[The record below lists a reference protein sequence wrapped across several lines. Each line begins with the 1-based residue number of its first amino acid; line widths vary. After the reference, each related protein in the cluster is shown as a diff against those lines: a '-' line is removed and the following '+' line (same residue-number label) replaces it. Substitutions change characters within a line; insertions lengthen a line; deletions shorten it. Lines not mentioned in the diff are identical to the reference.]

1 MTNTVQTK
9 DALAEDPQTKDPLA
23 KGVKTGA
30 APVPET
36 PDGRP
41 ARASSR
47 RRRILLWVVAGL
59 AILGVIALAVG
70 GIFNQGAVTDPEP
83 TMTAVQIIPLV
94 ILMVMFV
101 VATKWPL
108 NIGVMGLVASFGVG
122 YFMLGMSDKQI
133 LEEFPASIVLTI
145 IGVTYFFSMA
155 QRNGTIDI
163 IVKGCVR
170 MVRGK
175 TLLLPW
181 VFFLIAAALT
191 SLGTFSP
198 AAIAL
203 LAPAAI
209 GFAYESRIH
218 PVVMGAFIINGAHAG
233 GFSPLSV
240 AGVLVHDI
248 ALKND
253 FPISQGGLFIA
264 SFALNLILSV
274 LTIVLFALIGKLR
287 DGSGQHV
294 DIDTSSTGRP
304 HGQQILTLALIA
316 AMLVGTLGFHM
327 PIGFVALS
335 AGLLLAFINIKEHKT
350 FIGGISWS
358 TVLLVAGMITYVS
371 LLQHVGVIDTLAEQ
385 ALALGAPLLIAL
397 VLCYVIGVGS
407 AFASSTALL
416 TAFIPLAG
424 PLLATSS
431 LSASGT
437 VAALAIAATVVD
449 VSPFS
454 TDGALVV
461 ANARDDDRQRVYK
474 QLMFYAG
481 GVVLVAPALAWALLV
496 PTGIM

>member
-1 MTNTVQTK
+1 MTSTLNR
-9 DALAEDPQTKDPLA
+9 P
-23 KGVKTGA
+23 A
-30 APVPET
+30 APKGGADENRPE
-36 PDGRP
+36 RP
-41 ARASSR
+41 NR
-47 RRRILLWVVAGL
+47 RRRILLMAVAGL
-59 AILGVIALAVG
+59 TILGLAALVLGG
-70 GIFNQGAVTDPEP
+70 GILNPAATAEPEQS
-83 TMTAVQIIPLV
+83 MTAIQIIPLV
-94 ILMVMFV
+94 ILVVMFV

-122 YFMLGMSDKQI
+122 YFMLGMTDKEI
-133 LEEFPASIVLTI
+133 LKEFPASIVLTI

-163 IVKGCVR
+163 IVQTCVR
-170 MVRGK
+170 LVRGK

-181 VFFLIAAALT
+181 VFFLMAAALT
-191 SLGTFSP
+191 ALGTFSP
-198 AAIAL
+198 AAVAL

-218 PVVMGAFIINGAHAG
+218 PVVMGAFVINGAHAG

-240 AGVLVHDI
+240 AGVLVHNI
-248 ALKND
+248 AVENG
-253 FPISQGGLFIA
+253 FPISQGSLFVA

-274 LTIVLFALIGKLR
+274 LTIVLFGLLGKLR
-287 DGSGQHV
+287 DGDGGQLADV
-294 DIDTSSTGRP
+294 DTARTGRP
-304 HGQQILTLALIA
+304 HGQQILTLALIF
-316 AMLVGTLGFHM
+316 AMLVCTLGFHM

-335 AGLLLAFINIKEHKT
+335 AGLLLALVNIKEHQT
-350 FIGGISWS
+350 FIGGVSWS

-371 LLQHVGVIDTLAEQ
+371 LLQHVGVIDTLAEH
-385 ALALGAPLLIAL
+385 ALALGAPLLVAL

-461 ANARDDDRQRVYK
+461 ANAPEHDRQRVYK
-474 QLMFYAG
+474 QLMGYAG
-481 GVVLVAPALAWALLV
+481 GVVLVAPALAWAMLV

>member
-1 MTNTVQTK
+1 M
-9 DALAEDPQTKDPLA
+9 A
-23 KGVKTGA
+23 KVTYQP
-30 APVPET
+30 APESESET
-36 PDGRP
+36 RDQNSGSPN
-41 ARASSR
+41 R
-47 RRRILLWVVAGL
+47 RRRILLVTVAASVILGL
-59 AILGVIALAVG
+59 VAILFG
-70 GIFNQGAVTDPEP
+70 GAIFNPAATPESEP
-83 TMTAVQIIPLV
+83 TMTAIQIIPLV
-94 ILMVMFV
+94 ILVVMFV

-122 YFMLGMSDKQI
+122 YFMLGMTDKEI
-133 LEEFPASIVLTI
+133 LADFPANIVITI

-163 IVKGCVR
+163 IVQTCVR
-170 MVRGK
+170 LVRGK
-175 TLLLPW
+175 TMLLPW
-181 VFFLIAAALT
+181 VFFLLAASLT
-191 SLGTFSP
+191 ALGTFSP
-198 AAIAL
+198 AAVAL

-209 GFAYESRIH
+209 GLAYESRIH
-218 PVVMGAFIINGAHAG
+218 PVLMGAFIINGAHAG

-248 ALKND
+248 AVKNG
-253 FPISQGGLFIA
+253 FPISQGSLFAA

-274 LTIVLFALIGKLR
+274 LTVVLFALLGKIR
-287 DGSGQHV
+287 DGATGQLA
-294 DIDTSSTGRP
+294 DLDTTHTARP
-304 HGQQILTLALIA
+304 HGQQILTLALIV
-316 AMLVGTLGFHM
+316 AMLVCALGFHM

-335 AGLLLAFINIKEHKT
+335 AGLLLALVNIKEHQT
-350 FIGGISWS
+350 FIGGVSWS

-461 ANARDDDRQRVYK
+461 ANAREDDRQRVYK
-474 QLMFYAG
+474 QLMVYAG

>member
-1 MTNTVQTK
+1 MAKTIYQPAPDAESDIK
-9 DALAEDPQTKDPLA
+9 DESSK
-23 KGVKTGA
+23 
-30 APVPET
+30 
-36 PDGRP
+36 RP
-41 ARASSR
+41 TT
-47 RRRILLWVVAGL
+47 RRRILLVTVAASVILGL
-59 AILGVIALAVG
+59 VAILFGGAL
-70 GIFNQGAVTDPEP
+70 FNPAATPESEP
-83 TMTAVQIIPLV
+83 TMTATQIIPLV
-94 ILMVMFV
+94 ILVVMFV

-122 YFMLGMSDKQI
+122 YFMLGMSDKEI
-133 LEEFPASIVLTI
+133 LADFPANIVITI

-155 QRNGTIDI
+155 QRNGTVDI
-163 IVKGCVR
+163 IVQTCVR
-170 MVRGK
+170 LVRGK

-181 VFFLIAAALT
+181 VFFLLAAALT

-198 AAIAL
+198 AAVAL

-209 GFAYESRIH
+209 GLAYESRIH
-218 PVVMGAFIINGAHAG
+218 PVLMGAFIINGAHAG

-248 ALKND
+248 AVKNG
-253 FPISQGGLFIA
+253 FPISQGALFGA
-264 SFALNLILSV
+264 SFALNLILSI
-274 LTIVLFALIGKLR
+274 LTVVLFALLGKLR
-287 DGSGQHV
+287 DGAAYQHA
-294 DIDTSSTGRP
+294 DLDTTRTARP
-304 HGQQILTLALIA
+304 HGQQLLTLALIA
-316 AMLVGTLGFHM
+316 AMLVCALGFHM

-335 AGLLLAFINIKEHKT
+335 AGLLLALVNIKEHRT
-350 FIGGISWS
+350 FIGGVSWS

-461 ANARDDDRQRVYK
+461 ANAREDDRQRVYK
-474 QLMFYAG
+474 QLMAYAG

>member
-1 MTNTVQTK
+1 MAKTVLTK
-9 DALAEDPQTKDPLA
+9 DSPGTDGERT
-23 KGVKTGA
+23 A
-30 APVPET
+30 APAVET
-36 PDGRP
+36 PEGRP
-41 ARASSR
+41 ARSSS
-47 RRRILLWVVAGL
+47 RRRILLWTVAGV
-59 AILGVIALAVG
+59 AILGALALVLG
-70 GIFNQGAVTDPEP
+70 GMLNPAAAPNPEP
-83 TMTAVQIIPLV
+83 SMTAVQIIPLV
-94 ILMVMFV
+94 ILVVMFV

-133 LEEFPASIVLTI
+133 LDEFPASIVLTI

-209 GFAYESRIH
+209 GFAYESRTH

-287 DGSGQHV
+287 DGASGQHV
-294 DIDTSSTGRP
+294 DVDTSTGRP
-304 HGQQILTLALIA
+304 HGQQVLTLALIA
-316 AMLVGTLGFHM
+316 VMLVCTLGFHM

-335 AGLLLAFINIKEHKT
+335 AGLLLAFVNIKEHKT

-397 VLCYVIGVGS
+397 VLCYVIGIGS
-407 AFASSTALL
+407 AFASSTAVL
-416 TAFIPLAG
+416 TAFIPMAG

-461 ANARDDDRQRVYK
+461 ANAREDDRQRVYK

>member
-1 MTNTVQTK
+1 MTKTETRTI
-9 DALAEDPQTKDPLA
+9 AAAGETRGEDTR
-23 KGVKTGA
+23 
-30 APVPET
+30 
-36 PDGRP
+36 RP
-41 ARASSR
+41 TR
-47 RRRILLWVVAGL
+47 RRRILLVAVAAGF
-59 AILGVIALAVG
+59 AILALIALMLG
-70 GIFNQGAVTDPEP
+70 GDIFIPAATAEREP

-94 ILMVMFV
+94 ILVVMFV

-122 YFMLGMSDKQI
+122 YFMLGMTDKQI

-163 IVKGCVR
+163 IVRTCVR
-170 MVRGK
+170 LVRGK
-175 TLLLPW
+175 TMLLPW

-198 AAIAL
+198 AAVAL

-218 PVVMGAFIINGAHAG
+218 PVLMGAFIINGAHAG

-253 FPISQGGLFIA
+253 FPISQGALFAA
-264 SFALNLILSV
+264 SFAVNLILSA
-274 LTIVLFALIGKLR
+274 LTVVLFALIGKLR
-287 DGSGQHV
+287 DSHGGQHADV
-294 DIDTSSTGRP
+294 DTSRTGRP
-304 HGQQILTLALIA
+304 HGQQIFTLALIA
-316 AMLVGTLGFHM
+316 VMLVCTLGFHM

-335 AGLLLAFINIKEHKT
+335 AGLLLAFVNIKEHRT
-350 FIGGISWS
+350 FVGGVSWS

-461 ANARDDDRQRVYK
+461 ANAREDDRQRVYK
-474 QLMFYAG
+474 QLMMYAG

>member
-1 MTNTVQTK
+1 MTETRERNATPAS
-9 DALAEDPQTKDPLA
+9 DAP
-23 KGVKTGA
+23 G
-30 APVPET
+30 
-36 PDGRP
+36 GRP
-41 ARASSR
+41 DRTRR
-47 RRRILLWVVAGL
+47 RRRILLMAVAGA
-59 AILGVIALAVG
+59 AILGLIALVFGG
-70 GIFNQGAVTDPEP
+70 GIFNQAATTEPEP
-83 TMTAVQIIPLV
+83 TMTAIQIIPLI
-94 ILMVMFV
+94 ILVVMFV

-163 IVKGCVR
+163 IVKSCVR
-170 MVRGK
+170 LVRGK

-191 SLGTFSP
+191 ALGTFSP

-218 PVVMGAFIINGAHAG
+218 PVLMGAFIINGAHAG

-253 FPISQGGLFIA
+253 FPISQGALFAA

-274 LTIVLFALIGKLR
+274 LTVVLFALIGKLR
-287 DGSGQHV
+287 DSHGGQHADV
-294 DIDTSSTGRP
+294 DTSSTGRP
-304 HGQQILTLALIA
+304 HGQQILTLVLIA
-316 AMLVGTLGFHM
+316 VMLVCTLGFHM

-335 AGLLLAFINIKEHKT
+335 AGLLLAFINIKEHRT
-350 FIGGISWS
+350 FIGGVSWS

-437 VAALAIAATVVD
+437 VAALAISATVVD

-461 ANARDDDRQRVYK
+461 ANAREDDRQRVYR

>member
-1 MTNTVQTK
+1 MT
-9 DALAEDPQTKDPLA
+9 
-23 KGVKTGA
+23 KTA
-30 APVPET
+30 QRPTDILEE
-36 PDGRP
+36 GRDEQP
-41 ARASSR
+41 PRPNR
-47 RRRILLWVVAGL
+47 RRRILLMAVAGL
-59 AILGVIALAVG
+59 TILGLAALVLGG
-70 GIFNQGAVTDPEP
+70 GILNPGAAADPEH

-94 ILMVMFV
+94 ILVVMFV

-122 YFMLGMSDKQI
+122 YFMLGMTDKQI

-155 QRNGTIDI
+155 QRNGTINI
-163 IVKGCVR
+163 IVQSCVR
-170 MVRGK
+170 LVRGK
-175 TLLLPW
+175 TMLLPW
-181 VFFLIAAALT
+181 VFFLMAAALT

-198 AAIAL
+198 AAVAL
-203 LAPAAI
+203 LAPAAL

-240 AGVLVHDI
+240 AGVLVHNI
-248 ALKND
+248 AVDNG
-253 FPISQGGLFIA
+253 FPISQGSLFIA
-264 SFALNLILSV
+264 SFTLNLILSV
-274 LTIVLFALIGKLR
+274 LTIVLFGLLGKLR
-287 DGSGQHV
+287 DGEGGQLADV
-294 DIDTSSTGRP
+294 DTTSAGRP
-304 HGQQILTLALIA
+304 HGQQILTLVLIA
-316 AMLVGTLGFHM
+316 AMLVCTLGFRM

-335 AGLLLAFINIKEHKT
+335 AGLLLAFINIKEHQT
-350 FIGGISWS
+350 FIGGVSWS

-385 ALALGAPLLIAL
+385 ALALGAPLLVAL

-461 ANARDDDRQRVYK
+461 ANARDNDRQRVYK
-474 QLMFYAG
+474 QLMMYAG

>member
-1 MTNTVQTK
+1 MTKTAQRTV
-9 DALAEDPQTKDPLA
+9 
-23 KGVKTGA
+23 
-30 APVPET
+30 APEGDT
-36 PDGRP
+36 REERP
-41 ARASSR
+41 KPPTR
-47 RRRILLWVVAGL
+47 RRRIMLMAVAGF
-59 AILGVIALAVG
+59 AILGLLAFLLG
-70 GIFNQGAVTDPEP
+70 GDIFNPAPATEPAP
-83 TMTAVQIIPLV
+83 TMTAIQIIPLV
-94 ILMVMFV
+94 VLVVMFV

-122 YFMLGMSDKQI
+122 YFMLGMTDKEI
-133 LEEFPASIVLTI
+133 LADFPASIVLTI

-155 QRNGTIDI
+155 QRNGTIDV
-163 IVKGCVR
+163 IVQNCVR
-170 MVRGK
+170 LVRGK

-181 VFFLIAAALT
+181 VFFLMAAALT
-191 SLGTFSP
+191 ALGTFSP
-198 AAIAL
+198 AAVAL

-218 PVVMGAFIINGAHAG
+218 PVLMGAFIINGAHAG

-248 ALKND
+248 AVENG
-253 FPISQGGLFIA
+253 FPISQGSLFAA

-274 LTIVLFALIGKLR
+274 LTIVVFALLGKLR
-287 DGSGQHV
+287 DNKGGQHV
-294 DIDTSSTGRP
+294 DLDAPRTTRP
-304 HGQQILTLALIA
+304 QGQQILTLVLIV
-316 AMLVGTLGFHM
+316 AMLVCTLGFHM
-327 PIGFVALS
+327 PIGFVALT
-335 AGLLLAFINIKEHKT
+335 AGLLLTLVNIKEHQT
-350 FIGGISWS
+350 FVGGISWS

-416 TAFIPLAG
+416 TAFIPMAG

-461 ANARDDDRQRVYK
+461 ANARENDRQRVYR
-474 QLMFYAG
+474 QLMIYAG
-481 GVVLVAPALAWALLV
+481 AVVLAAPALAWALLV

>member
-1 MTNTVQTK
+1 MTKTEQRPT
-9 DALAEDPQTKDPLA
+9 DAAEETRDQKSPR
-23 KGVKTGA
+23 
-30 APVPET
+30 PV
-36 PDGRP
+36 
-41 ARASSR
+41 R
-47 RRRILLWVVAGL
+47 RRRILLMAVVGITFLGLLALVLAG
-59 AILGVIALAVG
+59 GV
-70 GIFNQGAVTDPEP
+70 FNQAP
-83 TMTAVQIIPLV
+83 TAESETSMTAVQIIPLI
-94 ILMVMFV
+94 ILVVMFV

-122 YFMLGMSDKQI
+122 YFMLGMSDKEI
-133 LEEFPASIVLTI
+133 LADFPANIVITI

-163 IVKGCVR
+163 IVQTCVR
-170 MVRGK
+170 LVRGK

-181 VFFLIAAALT
+181 VFFLMAAALT

-198 AAIAL
+198 AAVAL
-203 LAPAAI
+203 LAPAAL
-209 GFAYESRIH
+209 GLAYESRIH
-218 PVVMGAFIINGAHAG
+218 PVVMGAFLINGAHAG

-248 ALKND
+248 AVKNG
-253 FPISQGGLFIA
+253 FPISQGALFTA
-264 SFALNLILSV
+264 SFAINLILSV
-274 LTIVLFALIGKLR
+274 LTVVLFALLGKLR
-287 DGSGQHV
+287 DGEGQHA
-294 DIDTSSTGRP
+294 DLETTTTGRP
-304 HGQQILTLALIA
+304 HGQQILTLVLIA
-316 AMLVGTLGFHM
+316 AMLVCALGFHM

-335 AGLLLAFINIKEHKT
+335 AGLLLALVNIKEHRT
-350 FIGGISWS
+350 FIGGVSWS

-371 LLQHVGVIDTLAEQ
+371 LLQHVGVIDTLAEK
-385 ALALGAPLLIAL
+385 ALALGAPLLVAL

-461 ANARDDDRQRVYK
+461 ANAREDDRQRVYK
-474 QLMFYAG
+474 QLMMYAG
-481 GVVLVAPALAWALLV
+481 GVVLAAPALAWALLV
-496 PTGIM
+496 PTGVM

>member
-1 MTNTVQTK
+1 MAKTVLTK
-9 DALAEDPQTKDPLA
+9 DSPGTDGERT
-23 KGVKTGA
+23 A
-30 APVPET
+30 APAVET
-36 PDGRP
+36 PEGRP
-41 ARASSR
+41 ARSSS
-47 RRRILLWVVAGL
+47 RRRILLWTVAGV
-59 AILGVIALAVG
+59 AILGALALVLG
-70 GIFNQGAVTDPEP
+70 GMLNPAAAPNPEP
-83 TMTAVQIIPLV
+83 SMTAVQIIPLV
-94 ILMVMFV
+94 ILVVMFV

-133 LEEFPASIVLTI
+133 LDEFPASIVLTI

-287 DGSGQHV
+287 DGASGQHV
-294 DIDTSSTGRP
+294 DVDTSTGRP
-304 HGQQILTLALIA
+304 HGQQVLTLALIA
-316 AMLVGTLGFHM
+316 VMLVCTLGFHM

-335 AGLLLAFINIKEHKT
+335 AGLLLACVNIKEHKT

-397 VLCYVIGVGS
+397 VLCYVIGIGS

-416 TAFIPLAG
+416 TAFIPMAG

-461 ANARDDDRQRVYK
+461 ANAREDDRQRVYK

>member
-1 MTNTVQTK
+1 MR
-9 DALAEDPQTKDPLA
+9 L
-23 KGVKTGA
+23 
-30 APVPET
+30 
-36 PDGRP
+36 
-41 ARASSR
+41 
-47 RRRILLWVVAGL
+47 
-59 AILGVIALAVG
+59 
-70 GIFNQGAVTDPEP
+70 
-83 TMTAVQIIPLV
+83 
-94 ILMVMFV
+94 
-101 VATKWPL
+101 
-108 NIGVMGLVASFGVG
+108 
-122 YFMLGMSDKQI
+122 
-133 LEEFPASIVLTI
+133 
-145 IGVTYFFSMA
+145 
-155 QRNGTIDI
+155 
-163 IVKGCVR
+163 
-170 MVRGK
+170 VRGK

-181 VFFLIAAALT
+181 VFFLMAAALT

-198 AAIAL
+198 AAVAL

-209 GFAYESRIH
+209 GLAYESRIH
-218 PVVMGAFIINGAHAG
+218 PVVMGAFLINGAHAG

-248 ALKND
+248 AVKNG
-253 FPISQGGLFIA
+253 FPISQGALFTA
-264 SFALNLILSV
+264 SFAINLILSV
-274 LTIVLFALIGKLR
+274 LTVVLFALLGKLR
-287 DGSGQHV
+287 DGDGQHA
-294 DIDTSSTGRP
+294 DLETSSTGRP

-316 AMLVGTLGFHM
+316 AMLVCALGFHM

-335 AGLLLAFINIKEHKT
+335 AGLLLALVNIKEHRT
-350 FIGGISWS
+350 FIGGVSWS

-385 ALALGAPLLIAL
+385 ALALGAPLLVAL

-461 ANARDDDRQRVYK
+461 ANAREDDRQRVYK
-474 QLMFYAG
+474 QLMMYAG
-481 GVVLVAPALAWALLV
+481 GVVLAAPALAWVLLV

>member
-1 MTNTVQTK
+1 MAKTISTP
-9 DALAEDPQTKDPLA
+9 APEAESDIREERSQ
-23 KGVKTGA
+23 
-30 APVPET
+30 
-36 PDGRP
+36 RP
-41 ARASSR
+41 GN
-47 RRRILLWVVAGL
+47 RRRILLISVAASVILGL
-59 AILGVIALAVG
+59 FAILFG
-70 GIFNQGAVTDPEP
+70 GAIFNPAATPESEP
-83 TMTAVQIIPLV
+83 TMTAIQIIPLV
-94 ILMVMFV
+94 ILVVMFV

-122 YFMLGMSDKQI
+122 YFMLGMTDKEI
-133 LEEFPASIVLTI
+133 LADFPANIVITI

-163 IVKGCVR
+163 IVQNCVR
-170 MVRGK
+170 LVRGK

-181 VFFLIAAALT
+181 VFFLLAASLT
-191 SLGTFSP
+191 ALGTFSP
-198 AAIAL
+198 AAVAL

-209 GFAYESRIH
+209 GLAYESRIH
-218 PVVMGAFIINGAHAG
+218 PVLMGAFIINGAHAG

-248 ALKND
+248 AVKNG
-253 FPISQGGLFIA
+253 FPISQGALFGA

-274 LTIVLFALIGKLR
+274 LTVVLFALLGKLR
-287 DGSGQHV
+287 DGAAGQHAELEARP
-294 DIDTSSTGRP
+294 TRP
-304 HGQQILTLALIA
+304 HGQQILTLGLIV
-316 AMLVGTLGFHM
+316 AMLVCALGFHM

-335 AGLLLAFINIKEHKT
+335 AGLLLALVNIREHQT
-350 FIGGISWS
+350 FIGGVSWS

-461 ANARDDDRQRVYK
+461 ANAREDDRQRVYK
-474 QLMFYAG
+474 QLMMYAG

>member
-1 MTNTVQTK
+1 MTKTADRTV
-9 DALAEDPQTKDPLA
+9 APSAEISDEHNA
-23 KGVKTGA
+23 
-30 APVPET
+30 
-36 PDGRP
+36 RP
-41 ARASSR
+41 TS
-47 RRRILLWVVAGL
+47 RRRILIVAM
-59 AILGVIALAVG
+59 AAFTVLGVAAVLLGHMLFSPG
-70 GIFNQGAVTDPEP
+70 GTESGQS
-83 TMTAVQIIPLV
+83 MTAVQIIPLA
-94 ILMVMFV
+94 ILVVMFV

-122 YFMLGMSDKQI
+122 YFMLGMTDKEI
-133 LEEFPASIVLTI
+133 LSEFPASIVLTI

-155 QRNGTIDI
+155 QKNGTIDVI
-163 IVKGCVR
+163 IQNCVR
-170 MVRGK
+170 LVRGK

-181 VFFLIAAALT
+181 VFFLMAAALT
-191 SLGTFSP
+191 ALGTFSP
-198 AAIAL
+198 AAVAL

-218 PVVMGAFIINGAHAG
+218 PVLMGAFIINGAHAG

-248 ALKND
+248 AMENG
-253 FPISQGGLFIA
+253 FPISQGALFAA

-274 LTIVLFALIGKLR
+274 LTIVLFALLGKLR
-287 DGSGQHV
+287 DGESGRHAELEA
-294 DIDTSSTGRP
+294 TRASRP
-304 HGQQILTLALIA
+304 YGQQILTLALIA
-316 AMLVGTLGFHM
+316 AMLVCTLGFRM

-335 AGLLLAFINIKEHKT
+335 AGLLLALINIKEHQT
-350 FIGGISWS
+350 FISGISWS

-416 TAFIPLAG
+416 TAFIPMAG

-461 ANARDDDRQRVYK
+461 ANAREDDRQRVYR
-474 QLMFYAG
+474 QLMIYAG
-481 GVVLVAPALAWALLV
+481 AVVVAAPLLSWALLV

>member
-1 MTNTVQTK
+1 MQQPTSTV
-9 DALAEDPQTKDPLA
+9 E
-23 KGVKTGA
+23 
-30 APVPET
+30 ET
-36 PDGRP
+36 RDQQSPDQRSPRP
-41 ARASSR
+41 NR
-47 RRRILLWVVAGL
+47 RRRILLMAVVGITL
-59 AILGVIALAVG
+59 LGALALFLAG
-70 GIFNQGAVTDPEP
+70 GVFNQAPTAGSEP
-83 TMTAVQIIPLV
+83 SMTAVQIIPLI
-94 ILMVMFV
+94 ILVVMFV

-122 YFMLGMSDKQI
+122 YFMLGMTDKEI
-133 LEEFPASIVLTI
+133 LADFPANIVITI

-163 IVKGCVR
+163 IVQSCVR

-181 VFFLIAAALT
+181 VFFLMAAALT

-198 AAIAL
+198 AAVAL

-209 GFAYESRIH
+209 GLAYESRIH
-218 PVVMGAFIINGAHAG
+218 PVVMGAFLINGAHAG

-248 ALKND
+248 AVKNG
-253 FPISQGGLFIA
+253 FPISQGALFTA
-264 SFALNLILSV
+264 SFAINLILSV
-274 LTIVLFALIGKLR
+274 LTVVLFALLGKLR
-287 DGSGQHV
+287 EGDGQHA
-294 DIDTSSTGRP
+294 DLETGSTGRP
-304 HGQQILTLALIA
+304 HGQQILTLVLIV
-316 AMLVGTLGFHM
+316 AMLVCALGFHM

-335 AGLLLAFINIKEHKT
+335 AGLLLAFVNIKEHQT

-385 ALALGAPLLIAL
+385 ALALGAPLLVAL

-461 ANARDDDRQRVYK
+461 ANARENDRQRVYK
-474 QLMFYAG
+474 QLMMYAG
-481 GVVLVAPALAWALLV
+481 GVVLVAPALAWVLLV

>member
-1 MTNTVQTK
+1 MAKTIFK
-9 DALAEDPQTKDPLA
+9 PAPEAESDIREERSQQPNN
-23 KGVKTGA
+23 
-30 APVPET
+30 
-36 PDGRP
+36 
-41 ARASSR
+41 
-47 RRRILLWVVAGL
+47 RRRILLVTVAAS
-59 AILGVIALAVG
+59 AILGLVAILFGGAL
-70 GIFNQGAVTDPEP
+70 FNPAATPESEP
-83 TMTAVQIIPLV
+83 TMTATQIIPLV
-94 ILMVMFV
+94 ILVVMFV

-122 YFMLGMSDKQI
+122 YFMLGMTDKEI
-133 LEEFPASIVLTI
+133 LADFPANIVVTI

-163 IVKGCVR
+163 IVQNCVR
-170 MVRGK
+170 LVRGK
-175 TLLLPW
+175 TMLLPW
-181 VFFLIAAALT
+181 VFFLLAASLT
-191 SLGTFSP
+191 ALGTFSP
-198 AAIAL
+198 AAVAL

-209 GFAYESRIH
+209 GLAYESRIH
-218 PVVMGAFIINGAHAG
+218 PVLMGAFIINGAHAG

-248 ALKND
+248 AVKNG
-253 FPISQGGLFIA
+253 FPISQGALFGA

-274 LTIVLFALIGKLR
+274 LTVVVFALLGKLR
-287 DGSGQHV
+287 DGAAGQHA
-294 DIDTSSTGRP
+294 DLETRTTRP
-304 HGQQILTLALIA
+304 RGQQILTLGLIV
-316 AMLVGTLGFHM
+316 AMLVCALGFHM

-335 AGLLLAFINIKEHKT
+335 AGLLLALVNIKEHQT
-350 FIGGISWS
+350 FIGGVSWS

-461 ANARDDDRQRVYK
+461 ANAREDDRQRVYK
-474 QLMFYAG
+474 QLMMYAG

>member
-1 MTNTVQTK
+1 MTKTIYEP
-9 DALAEDPQTKDPLA
+9 ASEA
-23 KGVKTGA
+23 KSDIR
-30 APVPET
+30 ET
-36 PDGRP
+36 PATRP
-41 ARASSR
+41 NR
-47 RRRILLWVVAGL
+47 RRRILLVAVAAA
-59 AILGVIALAVG
+59 AILGLIALVFG
-70 GIFNQGAVTDPEP
+70 GAVFNPAATPESEP
-83 TMTAVQIIPLV
+83 SMTATQIIPLV
-94 ILMVMFV
+94 ILVVMFV

-133 LEEFPASIVLTI
+133 LDEFPASIVLTI

-155 QRNGTIDI
+155 QRNGTINI
-163 IVKGCVR
+163 IVQTCVR
-170 MVRGK
+170 LVRGK
-175 TLLLPW
+175 TMLLPW

-218 PVVMGAFIINGAHAG
+218 PVLMGAFIINGAHAG

-248 ALKND
+248 SVKNGFAID
-253 FPISQGGLFIA
+253 QGSLFVA
-264 SFALNLILSV
+264 SFALNLILSA
-274 LTIVLFALIGKLR
+274 LTVALFALLGKLR
-287 DGSGQHV
+287 DSHGGQHADV
-294 DIDTSSTGRP
+294 DTSRTGRP

-316 AMLVGTLGFHM
+316 IMLVCTLGFHM
-327 PIGFVALS
+327 PIGFVALA
-335 AGLLLAFINIKEHKT
+335 AGLLLAFVNIKEHQT

-461 ANARDDDRQRVYK
+461 ANARPDDRQRVYK
-474 QLMFYAG
+474 QLMAYAG

>member
-1 MTNTVQTK
+1 MTKTAEKTAPSNTL
-9 DALAEDPQTKDPLA
+9 DDRSR
-23 KGVKTGA
+23 
-30 APVPET
+30 
-36 PDGRP
+36 RP
-41 ARASSR
+41 KR
-47 RRRILLWVVAGL
+47 RRRILLVTAAAITVLGL
-59 AILGVIALAVG
+59 LALLFGGVLGNPTAASES
-70 GIFNQGAVTDPEP
+70 EP
-83 TMTAVQIIPLV
+83 TMTAAQIVPLV
-94 ILMVMFV
+94 ILVVMFV

-122 YFMLGMSDKQI
+122 YFVLGMSDKQI

-155 QRNGTIDI
+155 QRNGSIDI
-163 IVKGCVR
+163 IVQSCVR
-170 MVRGK
+170 LVRGK
-175 TLLLPW
+175 TMLLPW
-181 VFFLIAAALT
+181 VFFLMAAALT
-191 SLGTFSP
+191 ALGTFSP
-198 AAIAL
+198 AAVAL
-203 LAPAAI
+203 LAPAAL
-209 GFAYESRIH
+209 GLAYESRIH
-218 PVVMGAFIINGAHAG
+218 PVLMGAFVINGAHAG

-248 ALKND
+248 AHKNG
-253 FPISQGGLFIA
+253 FPIDQGALFLA
-264 SFALNLILSV
+264 SFALNFILSA
-274 LTIVLFALIGKLR
+274 LTIVVFALVGKLR
-287 DGSGQHV
+287 DKHANEYGGL
-294 DIDTSSTGRP
+294 DTPRIGRP
-304 HGQQILTLALIA
+304 NGQQILTLALIFA
-316 AMLVGTLGFHM
+316 ILVCTLGFHM

-335 AGLLLAFINIKEHKT
+335 AGLILAFVNIKEHKT

-437 VAALAIAATVVD
+437 VAALSVAATVVD

-461 ANARDDDRQRVYK
+461 ANARDADRQRVYR
-474 QLMFYAG
+474 QLMAYAG
-481 GVVLVAPALAWALLV
+481 GVVLIAPALAWGLLV

>member
-1 MTNTVQTK
+1 MTKT
-9 DALAEDPQTKDPLA
+9 ALHSPSPVESGLSPRPDR
-23 KGVKTGA
+23 A
-30 APVPET
+30 A
-36 PDGRP
+36 
-41 ARASSR
+41 R
-47 RRRILLWVVAGL
+47 RRRILLVAAAGL
-59 AILGVIALAVG
+59 ALLGLAALLLGGSILNPAPA
-70 GIFNQGAVTDPEP
+70 TDPE
-83 TMTAVQIIPLV
+83 TSMSAVQIIPLV
-94 ILMVMFV
+94 VLVVMFV

-122 YFMLGMSDKQI
+122 YFMLGMTDKEI
-133 LEEFPASIVLTI
+133 LEEFPASIVMTI

-163 IVKGCVR
+163 VVQTFVR
-170 MVRGK
+170 LVRGR
-175 TLLLPW
+175 TMLLPW

-198 AAIAL
+198 AAVAL

-209 GFAYESRIH
+209 GFAYESRLH
-218 PVVMGAFIINGAHAG
+218 PVLMGAFIINGAHAG

-248 ALKND
+248 SVENG
-253 FPISQGGLFIA
+253 FPISQGGLFAA

-274 LTIVLFALIGKLR
+274 LTIALFAVLGRLR
-287 DGSGQHV
+287 DGQPGQQAAL
-294 DIDTSSTGRP
+294 DTTGPVRP
-304 HGQQILTLALIA
+304 RGQQILTLLLIA
-316 AMLVGTLGFHM
+316 VLLVCTLGFHM

-335 AGLLLAFINIKEHKT
+335 AGLLLALVNIKEHQT
-350 FIGGISWS
+350 FIGGVSWS

-371 LLQHVGVIDTLAEQ
+371 LLQHVGVIDTLAEH
-385 ALALGAPLLIAL
+385 ALALGAPLLVAL

-424 PLLATSS
+424 PLLATSA

-461 ANARDDDRQRVYK
+461 ANAREDDRQRVYR
-474 QLMFYAG
+474 QLMVYAG
-481 GVVLVAPALAWALLV
+481 AVVLAAPALAWAMLV

>member
-1 MTNTVQTK
+1 MMKTEQQT
-9 DALAEDPQTKDPLA
+9 
-23 KGVKTGA
+23 A
-30 APVPET
+30 APEGDSREHSPG
-36 PDGRP
+36 PRP
-41 ARASSR
+41 
-47 RRRILLWVVAGL
+47 RRRILLIAAAGFALLSLVA
-59 AILGVIALAVG
+59 IVLGGNLFTPAAT
-70 GIFNQGAVTDPEP
+70 TDSEP
-83 TMTAVQIIPLV
+83 TMTATQMVPLV
-94 ILMVMFV
+94 VLVVMFI

-108 NIGVMGLVASFGVG
+108 NIGVMGLVASFGIG
-122 YFMLGMSDKQI
+122 YFMLGMTDREI
-133 LEEFPASIVLTI
+133 LAAFPASIVLTI

-163 IVKGCVR
+163 IVQNCVR
-170 MVRGK
+170 LVRGK
-175 TLLLPW
+175 TLVLPW
-181 VFFLIAAALT
+181 VFFLLAAALT
-191 SLGTFSP
+191 ALGTFSP
-198 AAIAL
+198 AAVAL

-218 PVVMGAFIINGAHAG
+218 PVLMGAFIINGAHAG

-248 ALKND
+248 ALDNG
-253 FPISQGGLFIA
+253 FPISQGALFTA

-274 LTIVLFALIGKLR
+274 LTIVIFALLGRLR
-287 DGSGQHV
+287 DGEKSQHADLV
-294 DIDTSSTGRP
+294 VPGTVRP
-304 HGQQILTLALIA
+304 HGQQILTLVLIA
-316 AMLVGTLGFHM
+316 AMLVCTLGFRM

-335 AGLLLAFINIKEHKT
+335 AGLLLALINIKEHQT

-424 PLLATSS
+424 PLLATST

-461 ANARDDDRQRVYK
+461 ANARENDRQRVYK
-474 QLMFYAG
+474 QLMIYAG
-481 GVVLVAPALAWALLV
+481 AVVLTAPALAWVLLV

>member
-1 MTNTVQTK
+1 MSNTSQRTLPPAV
-9 DALAEDPQTKDPLA
+9 D
-23 KGVKTGA
+23 
-30 APVPET
+30 ET
-36 PDGRP
+36 RGGRTGRP
-41 ARASSR
+41 SR
-47 RRRILLWVVAGL
+47 RRRILLVAVAAF
-59 AILGVIALAVG
+59 AILGLVAVLLG
-70 GIFNQGAVTDPEP
+70 GAIFNPAATTEPEP
-83 TMTAVQIIPLV
+83 TMTAIQIIPLI
-94 ILMVMFV
+94 ILVVMFV

-122 YFMLGMSDKQI
+122 YFMLGMTDKQI

-163 IVKGCVR
+163 IVRSCVR
-170 MVRGK
+170 LVRGK
-175 TLLLPW
+175 TMLLPW

-198 AAIAL
+198 AAVAL

-218 PVVMGAFIINGAHAG
+218 PVLMGAFIINGAHAG

-253 FPISQGGLFIA
+253 FPISQGALFAA
-264 SFALNLILSV
+264 SFAVNLILSA
-274 LTIVLFALIGKLR
+274 LTVVLFALIGKLR
-287 DGSGQHV
+287 DGHGGQHADV
-294 DIDTSSTGRP
+294 DTSRTGRP
-304 HGQQILTLALIA
+304 HGQQIFTLALIA
-316 AMLVGTLGFHM
+316 VMLVCTLGFHM

-335 AGLLLAFINIKEHKT
+335 AGLLLAFVNIKEHRT
-350 FIGGISWS
+350 FVGGVSWS

-424 PLLATSS
+424 PLLAPSS

-461 ANARDDDRQRVYK
+461 ANAREDDRQRVYK
-474 QLMFYAG
+474 QLMMYAG

>member
-1 MTNTVQTK
+1 M
-9 DALAEDPQTKDPLA
+9 
-23 KGVKTGA
+23 
-30 APVPET
+30 
-36 PDGRP
+36 
-41 ARASSR
+41 
-47 RRRILLWVVAGL
+47 
-59 AILGVIALAVG
+59 
-70 GIFNQGAVTDPEP
+70 
-83 TMTAVQIIPLV
+83 
-94 ILMVMFV
+94 
-101 VATKWPL
+101 
-108 NIGVMGLVASFGVG
+108 
-122 YFMLGMSDKQI
+122 
-133 LEEFPASIVLTI
+133 
-145 IGVTYFFSMA
+145 
-155 QRNGTIDI
+155 
-163 IVKGCVR
+163 
-170 MVRGK
+170 
-175 TLLLPW
+175 LLPW

-218 PVVMGAFIINGAHAG
+218 PVLMGAFIINGAHAG

-248 ALKND
+248 SVKNG
-253 FPISQGGLFIA
+253 FPIDQGSLFAA
-264 SFALNLILSV
+264 SFALNLILSA
-274 LTIVLFALIGKLR
+274 LTVALFALLGRLR
-287 DGSGQHV
+287 DGESGQHADV
-294 DIDTSSTGRP
+294 DTAPTGRP

-316 AMLVGTLGFHM
+316 AMLVCTLGFHM
-327 PIGFVALS
+327 PIGFVALA
-335 AGLLLAFINIKEHKT
+335 AGLLLAFVNIKEHQT
-350 FIGGISWS
+350 FIGGVSWS

-407 AFASSTALL
+407 GLASSTALL

-424 PLLATSS
+424 PLLASSS

-461 ANARDDDRQRVYK
+461 ANARENDRQRVYK
-474 QLMFYAG
+474 QLMMYAG

>member
-1 MTNTVQTK
+1 MTKTIYQPAPKTESEIR
-9 DALAEDPQTKDPLA
+9 EDRP
-23 KGVKTGA
+23 KGPK
-30 APVPET
+30 
-36 PDGRP
+36 
-41 ARASSR
+41 R
-47 RRRILLWVVAGL
+47 RHRILLISVA
-59 AILGVIALAVG
+59 AITILGLVALVFG
-70 GIFNQGAVTDPEP
+70 GTIFNPAATSESEP
-83 TMTAVQIIPLV
+83 PMTAIQIIPLV
-94 ILMVMFV
+94 ILVVMFV

-122 YFMLGMSDKQI
+122 YFMLGMSDKEI
-133 LEEFPASIVLTI
+133 LADFPASIVLTI

-163 IVKGCVR
+163 IVQTCVR
-170 MVRGK
+170 LVRGK

-181 VFFLIAAALT
+181 VFFLLAAALT

-198 AAIAL
+198 AAVAL

-218 PVVMGAFIINGAHAG
+218 PVLMGAFIINGAHAG

-240 AGVLVHDI
+240 AGVLVHNI
-248 ALKND
+248 ALENG
-253 FPISQGGLFIA
+253 FPISQGALFAA
-264 SFALNLILSV
+264 SFAINLILSV
-274 LTIVLFALIGKLR
+274 LTIVLFALLGKLHDKHANEYADLDAPR
-287 DGSGQHV
+287 
-294 DIDTSSTGRP
+294 TSRP
-304 HGQQILTLALIA
+304 HGQQILTLGLIA
-316 AMLVGTLGFHM
+316 AMLVCTLGFHM

-335 AGLLLAFINIKEHKT
+335 AGLLLAFVNIKEHKT

-424 PLLATSS
+424 PLLASS
-431 LSASGT
+431 TLSASGT

-454 TDGALVV
+454 TDGALIV
-461 ANARDDDRQRVYK
+461 ANARETDRQRVYK
-474 QLMFYAG
+474 QLMMYAG
-481 GVVLVAPALAWALLV
+481 GVVLVAPALAWVLLV

>member
-1 MTNTVQTK
+1 MTKPEEQT
-9 DALAEDPQTKDPLA
+9 ALLDSDTHEDRSQ
-23 KGVKTGA
+23 
-30 APVPET
+30 
-36 PDGRP
+36 RP
-41 ARASSR
+41 NR
-47 RRRILLWVVAGL
+47 RRRILLVTVAA
-59 AILGVIALAVG
+59 AILGLVALLFG
-70 GIFNQGAVTDPEP
+70 GVLLNPAATSGSEP
-83 TMTAVQIIPLV
+83 TMTATQIIPLV
-94 ILMVMFV
+94 ILVVMFV

-122 YFMLGMSDKQI
+122 YFMLGMSDKEI

-163 IVKGCVR
+163 IVQTCVR
-170 MVRGK
+170 LVRGK
-175 TLLLPW
+175 TVLLPW
-181 VFFLIAAALT
+181 VFFLMAAALT
-191 SLGTFSP
+191 ALGTFSP
-198 AAIAL
+198 AAVAL
-203 LAPAAI
+203 LAPAAL
-209 GFAYESRIH
+209 GLAYESRIH
-218 PVVMGAFIINGAHAG
+218 PVLMGAFVINGAHAG

-248 ALKND
+248 ALKNG
-253 FPISQGGLFIA
+253 FPISQGALFTA
-264 SFALNLILSV
+264 SFALNLILSA
-274 LTIVLFALIGKLR
+274 LTIVLFALLGKLR
-287 DGSGQHV
+287 DNHANEYAGLDATRV
-294 DIDTSSTGRP
+294 GRP
-304 HGQQILTLALIA
+304 KGQQILTLALIA
-316 AMLVGTLGFHM
+316 VILVCTLAFHM

-335 AGLLLAFINIKEHKT
+335 AGLLLAFVNIKEHRT
-350 FIGGISWS
+350 FIGGVSWS

-416 TAFIPLAG
+416 TAFIPMAG

-461 ANARDDDRQRVYK
+461 ANARENDRQRVYK
-474 QLMFYAG
+474 QLMMYAG
-481 GVVLVAPALAWALLV
+481 GVVLAAPALAWALLV

>member
-1 MTNTVQTK
+1 MPGT
-9 DALAEDPQTKDPLA
+9 
-23 KGVKTGA
+23 
-30 APVPET
+30 
-36 PDGRP
+36 
-41 ARASSR
+41 ARRS
-47 RRRILLWVVAGL
+47 RILLVA
-59 AILGVIALAVG
+59 AATTILGALPPG
-70 GIFNQGAVTDPEP
+70 NTIFSPAAATEPEP
-83 TMTAVQIIPLV
+83 AMTAVQIIPLA
-94 ILMVMFV
+94 ILVVMFI

-122 YFMLGMSDKQI
+122 YFMLGMTDREI
-133 LEEFPASIVLTI
+133 LAEFPASIVLTI

-163 IVKGCVR
+163 IVQTCVR
-170 MVRGK
+170 LVRGR

-181 VFFLIAAALT
+181 VFFLMAAALT
-191 SLGTFSP
+191 ALGTFSP
-198 AAIAL
+198 AAVAL

-218 PVVMGAFIINGAHAG
+218 PVLMGAFIINGAHAG

-240 AGVLVHDI
+240 AGVLVHGI
-248 ALKND
+248 AAENG
-253 FPISQGGLFIA
+253 FPISQGSLFAA
-264 SFALNLILSV
+264 SFAVNLILSV
-274 LTIVLFALIGKLR
+274 LTIVLFALTGRLR
-287 DGSGQHV
+287 DSKGGQHADV
-294 DIDTSSTGRP
+294 DTSPSGRP
-304 HGQQILTLALIA
+304 HGQQIVTLALIVV
-316 AMLVGTLGFHM
+316 MLVCTLGFRM

-335 AGLLLAFINIKEHKT
+335 AGLLLALINIKEHQT

-371 LLQHVGVIDTLAEQ
+371 LLQHVGVIDTLAGH
-385 ALALGAPLLIAL
+385 ALALGAPLVIAL

-454 TDGALVV
+454 TDGALIV
-461 ANARDDDRQRVYK
+461 ANAREDDRQRVYR
-474 QLMFYAG
+474 QLMAYAG
-481 GVVLVAPALAWALLV
+481 AVVLAGPLLAWALLV
-496 PTGIM
+496 PMGIV

>member
-1 MTNTVQTK
+1 MTKTIYQSAPK
-9 DALAEDPQTKDPLA
+9 AESEIREDRP
-23 KGVKTGA
+23 KG
-30 APVPET
+30 PN
-36 PDGRP
+36 
-41 ARASSR
+41 R
-47 RRRILLWVVAGL
+47 RRRILLISVAAT
-59 AILGVIALAVG
+59 AILGLVALVFG
-70 GIFNQGAVTDPEP
+70 GAIFNPAATSETEP
-83 TMTAVQIIPLV
+83 PMTATQIIPLV
-94 ILMVMFV
+94 ILVLMFV

-122 YFMLGMSDKQI
+122 YFMLGMSDKEI
-133 LEEFPASIVLTI
+133 LADFPASIVLTI

-163 IVKGCVR
+163 IVQTCVR
-170 MVRGK
+170 LVRGK

-181 VFFLIAAALT
+181 VFFLMAAALT

-198 AAIAL
+198 AAVAL

-218 PVVMGAFIINGAHAG
+218 PVLMGAFIINGAHAG

-240 AGVLVHDI
+240 AGVLVHNI
-248 ALKND
+248 SQENG
-253 FPISQGGLFIA
+253 FPISQGALFAA
-264 SFALNLILSV
+264 SFAINLILSA
-274 LTIVLFALIGKLR
+274 LTVALFALLGKLR
-287 DGSGQHV
+287 DGEGAQHV
-294 DIDTSSTGRP
+294 DLDAPRTNRP
-304 HGQQILTLALIA
+304 HGQQILTLLLIL
-316 AMLVGTLGFHM
+316 AMLVCTLGFHM

-335 AGLLLAFINIKEHKT
+335 AGLLLALINIKEHRT

-371 LLQHVGVIDTLAEQ
+371 LLQHVGVIDTLAQQ

-424 PLLATSS
+424 PLLASSS

-461 ANARDDDRQRVYK
+461 ANAHENDRQRVYK
-474 QLMFYAG
+474 QLMIYAG

>member
-1 MTNTVQTK
+1 MAKTIFTP
-9 DALAEDPQTKDPLA
+9 APEAESELREERSQ
-23 KGVKTGA
+23 
-30 APVPET
+30 
-36 PDGRP
+36 RP
-41 ARASSR
+41 GN
-47 RRRILLWVVAGL
+47 RRRILLITVAASVILGL
-59 AILGVIALAVG
+59 FAILFG
-70 GIFNQGAVTDPEP
+70 GAIFNPAATPESEP
-83 TMTAVQIIPLV
+83 TMTAIQIIPLV
-94 ILMVMFV
+94 ILVVMFV

-122 YFMLGMSDKQI
+122 YFMLGMTDKEI
-133 LEEFPASIVLTI
+133 LADFPANIVITI

-163 IVKGCVR
+163 IVQNCVR
-170 MVRGK
+170 LVRGK

-181 VFFLIAAALT
+181 VFFLLAASLT
-191 SLGTFSP
+191 ALGTFSP
-198 AAIAL
+198 AAVAL

-209 GFAYESRIH
+209 GLAYESRIH
-218 PVVMGAFIINGAHAG
+218 PVLMGAFIINGAHAG

-248 ALKND
+248 AVKNG
-253 FPISQGGLFIA
+253 FPISQGALFGA

-274 LTIVLFALIGKLR
+274 LTVVLFALLGKLR
-287 DGSGQHV
+287 DGAAGQHAELEARP
-294 DIDTSSTGRP
+294 TRP
-304 HGQQILTLALIA
+304 HGQQILTLGLIV
-316 AMLVGTLGFHM
+316 AMLVCALGFHM

-335 AGLLLAFINIKEHKT
+335 AGLLLALVNIREHQT
-350 FIGGISWS
+350 FIGGVSWS

-371 LLQHVGVIDTLAEQ
+371 LLQHAGVIDTLAEQ

-437 VAALAIAATVVD
+437 VASLAIAATVVD

-461 ANARDDDRQRVYK
+461 ANAREDDRQRVYK
-474 QLMFYAG
+474 QLMMYAG

>member
-1 MTNTVQTK
+1 MTETGMTQTRERNATPAS
-9 DALAEDPQTKDPLA
+9 DA
-23 KGVKTGA
+23 
-30 APVPET
+30 

-41 ARASSR
+41 ARTRR
-47 RRRILLWVVAGL
+47 RRRILLMAVAGA
-59 AILGVIALAVG
+59 AILGLIALVFGG
-70 GIFNQGAVTDPEP
+70 GIFNQTATTEPEP
-83 TMTAVQIIPLV
+83 TMTAIQIIPLI
-94 ILMVMFV
+94 ILVVMFV

-163 IVKGCVR
+163 IVKSCVR

-191 SLGTFSP
+191 ALGTFSP

-218 PVVMGAFIINGAHAG
+218 PVLMGAFIINGAHAG

-253 FPISQGGLFIA
+253 FPISQGGLFAA

-274 LTIVLFALIGKLR
+274 LTVVLFALIGKLR
-287 DGSGQHV
+287 DSRGGQHADV
-294 DIDTSSTGRP
+294 DTSSTGRP
-304 HGQQILTLALIA
+304 HGQQILTLVLIA
-316 AMLVGTLGFHM
+316 VMLVCTLGFHM

-335 AGLLLAFINIKEHKT
+335 AGLLLAFINIKEHRT
-350 FIGGISWS
+350 FIGGVSWS

-437 VAALAIAATVVD
+437 VAALAISATVVD

-461 ANARDDDRQRVYK
+461 ANAREDDRQRVYR

-481 GVVLVAPALAWALLV
+481 GVVLVAPALAWVLLV

>member
-1 MTNTVQTK
+1 MTETAHRT
-9 DALAEDPQTKDPLA
+9 P
-23 KGVKTGA
+23 
-30 APVPET
+30 APVGET
-36 PDGRP
+36 PDDGPKRRP
-41 ARASSR
+41 R
-47 RRRILLWVVAGL
+47 RRRILSLAVAGFV
-59 AILGVIALAVG
+59 ILGLVALLLGAD
-70 GIFNQGAVTDPEP
+70 IFIPAAATEPEP
-83 TMTAVQIIPLV
+83 TLTAIQIIPLV
-94 ILMVMFV
+94 ILVIMFI

-122 YFMLGMSDKQI
+122 YFMLGMTDKEI
-133 LEEFPASIVLTI
+133 LQDFPASIVLTI

-155 QRNGTIDI
+155 QRNGTIDV
-163 IVKGCVR
+163 IVQTCVR
-170 MVRGK
+170 LVRGK

-181 VFFLIAAALT
+181 VFFLLAAALT
-191 SLGTFSP
+191 ALGTFSP
-198 AAIAL
+198 AAVAL

-209 GFAYESRIH
+209 AFAYESRIH
-218 PVVMGAFIINGAHAG
+218 PVLMGAFIINGAHAG

-240 AGVLVHDI
+240 AGVLVHDV
-248 ALKND
+248 ALANG
-253 FPISQGGLFIA
+253 FPISQGALFIA
-264 SFALNLILSV
+264 SFAINLILSV
-274 LTIVLFALIGKLR
+274 LTIVLFALLGKLR
-287 DGSGQHV
+287 DGESGQHA
-294 DIDTSSTGRP
+294 DLDTRTSRP
-304 HGQQILTLALIA
+304 RGQQILTLVLIA
-316 AMLVGTLGFHM
+316 VMLVCTLGFHM

-335 AGLLLAFINIKEHKT
+335 AGLLLALVNIKEHQT
-350 FIGGISWS
+350 FIGGVSWS

-385 ALALGAPLLIAL
+385 ALALGAPLLVAL

-431 LSASGT
+431 LSASGM

-461 ANARDDDRQRVYK
+461 ANAPANDRQRVYR
-474 QLMFYAG
+474 QLMTYAG
-481 GVVLVAPALAWALLV
+481 GVVLVAPALAWVLLV

>member
-1 MTNTVQTK
+1 MTKTEHRTV
-9 DALAEDPQTKDPLA
+9 
-23 KGVKTGA
+23 
-30 APVPET
+30 APAGET
-36 PDGRP
+36 RDD
-41 ARASSR
+41 SSGPPIR
-47 RRRILLWVVAGL
+47 RRRILLVAVAAA
-59 AILGVIALAVG
+59 AILGLAALVLGG
-70 GIFNQGAVTDPEP
+70 GIVQPASAGGPEG

-94 ILMVMFV
+94 ILVVMFV

-122 YFMLGMSDKQI
+122 YFMLGMTDKEI

-145 IGVTYFFSMA
+145 ISVTYFFSMA
-155 QRNGTIDI
+155 QRNGSIDI
-163 IVKGCVR
+163 IVQTCVR
-170 MVRGK
+170 LVRGK
-175 TLLLPW
+175 TMLLPW
-181 VFFLIAAALT
+181 VFFLIAATLT

-198 AAIAL
+198 AAVAL
-203 LAPAAI
+203 LAPAAL

-218 PVVMGAFIINGAHAG
+218 PVLMGAFVINGAHAG

-248 ALKND
+248 SLKNG
-253 FPISQGGLFIA
+253 FPISQGALFTA

-274 LTIVLFALIGKLR
+274 LTIAVFALLGRLR
-287 DGSGQHV
+287 DGENGQHA
-294 DIDTSSTGRP
+294 DLDTTRTARP

-316 AMLVGTLGFHM
+316 VMLVCTLGFHL

-335 AGLLLAFINIKEHKT
+335 AGLLLALVNIKEHQT
-350 FIGGISWS
+350 FIGGVSWS

-371 LLQHVGVIDTLAEQ
+371 LLQRIGVIDTLAKQ

-416 TAFIPLAG
+416 TTFIPMAG
-424 PLLATSS
+424 PLLASSS

-461 ANARDDDRQRVYK
+461 ANARDNDRQRVYK
-474 QLMFYAG
+474 QLMMYAG

-496 PTGIM
+496 PTGVL

>member
-1 MTNTVQTK
+1 
-9 DALAEDPQTKDPLA
+9 
-23 KGVKTGA
+23 
-30 APVPET
+30 
-36 PDGRP
+36 
-41 ARASSR
+41 
-47 RRRILLWVVAGL
+47 
-59 AILGVIALAVG
+59 
-70 GIFNQGAVTDPEP
+70 
-83 TMTAVQIIPLV
+83 
-94 ILMVMFV
+94 
-101 VATKWPL
+101 
-108 NIGVMGLVASFGVG
+108 
-122 YFMLGMSDKQI
+122 
-133 LEEFPASIVLTI
+133 
-145 IGVTYFFSMA
+145 MA

-163 IVKGCVR
+163 IVQTCVR
-170 MVRGK
+170 LVRGR

-181 VFFLIAAALT
+181 VFFLMAAALT

-198 AAIAL
+198 AAVAL
-203 LAPAAI
+203 LAPAAL

-218 PVVMGAFIINGAHAG
+218 PVLMGAFVINGAHAG

-248 ALKND
+248 ALKNG
-253 FPISQGGLFIA
+253 FPISQGALFAA
-264 SFALNLILSV
+264 SFALNLILTA
-274 LTIVLFALIGKLR
+274 LTVALFALLGKLR
-287 DGSGQHV
+287 DGEGARHLDV
-294 DIDTSSTGRP
+294 EAPRTTRP
-304 HGQQILTLALIA
+304 HGQQILTLLLIL
-316 AMLVGTLGFHM
+316 AMLVCTLGFQM

-335 AGLLLAFINIKEHKT
+335 AGLLLALINIKEHRT

-371 LLQHVGVIDTLAEQ
+371 LLQHVGVIDTLAKQ
-385 ALALGAPLLIAL
+385 ALALGAPLLVAL

-454 TDGALVV
+454 TDGALIV
-461 ANARDDDRQRVYK
+461 ANAHENDRQRVYK
-474 QLMFYAG
+474 QLMIYAG

>member
-1 MTNTVQTK
+1 M
-9 DALAEDPQTKDPLA
+9 A
-23 KGVKTGA
+23 KVTYQP
-30 APVPET
+30 APESESET
-36 PDGRP
+36 REQNSGSPN
-41 ARASSR
+41 R
-47 RRRILLWVVAGL
+47 RRRILLVTVAASVILGL
-59 AILGVIALAVG
+59 VAILFG
-70 GIFNQGAVTDPEP
+70 GAIFNPAATPESEP
-83 TMTAVQIIPLV
+83 TMTATQIIPLV
-94 ILMVMFV
+94 ILVVMFV

-122 YFMLGMSDKQI
+122 YFMLGMTDKEI
-133 LEEFPASIVLTI
+133 LADFPANIVITI

-163 IVKGCVR
+163 IVQTCVR
-170 MVRGK
+170 LVRGK
-175 TLLLPW
+175 TMLLPW
-181 VFFLIAAALT
+181 VFFLLAASLT
-191 SLGTFSP
+191 ALGTFSP
-198 AAIAL
+198 AAVAL

-209 GFAYESRIH
+209 GLAYESRIH
-218 PVVMGAFIINGAHAG
+218 PVLMGAFIINGAHAG

-248 ALKND
+248 AVKNG
-253 FPISQGGLFIA
+253 FPISQGSLFAA

-274 LTIVLFALIGKLR
+274 LTVVLFALLGKIR
-287 DGSGQHV
+287 DGATGQLA
-294 DIDTSSTGRP
+294 DLDTTRTARP
-304 HGQQILTLALIA
+304 HGQQILTLALIV
-316 AMLVGTLGFHM
+316 AMLVCALGFHM

-335 AGLLLAFINIKEHKT
+335 AGLLLALVNIKEHQT
-350 FIGGISWS
+350 FIGGVSWS

-461 ANARDDDRQRVYK
+461 ANAREDDRQRVYK
-474 QLMFYAG
+474 QLMMYAG